1 MTAPPAPPSG
11 RRASFGAAAVLAGFV
26 LLAPP
31 LYVLGPFALI
41 TLLSRPRTLRE
52 WFWLV
57 FAGLGIALVLNGD
70 PALGPRVLRVS
81 GVALSAAYGI
91 QHVRGMGSVLQRAI
105 TALVVT
111 AIALT
116 IWAAVAGVTWS
127 GVELAFTDLL
137 RNSYNYLVQMA
148 GTDPQARRDMENFV
162 KPFLER
168 APEVARL
175 MPGFLAVE
183 GLAGLA
189 LAALW
194 HDRISSRANAHPPAP
209 FRAFRFNDHFVWGA
223 IFTLALLLA
232 PLPPTGAA
240 VAANLLVVWIGL
252 YAARGLAIISAVL
265 APAPL
270 PLRVLT
276 GALAFLMIPVALG
289 ACVALGLADTWLDI
303 RGRLLPP
310 ATEGA

>member
-11 RRASFGAAAVLAGFV
+11 RRASFGAAAVLAGFI

-31 LYVLGPFALI
+31 LYVLGPFLLI
-41 TLLSRPRTLRE
+41 TLLAGPRTLRE
-52 WFWLV
+52 WFWLL

-70 PALGPRVLRVS
+70 PALGPRILRVS
-81 GVALSAAYGI
+81 GVALAAAFAI
-91 QHVRGMGSVLQRAI
+91 QHVRGFGGVLQRAL
-105 TALVVT
+105 TAMVVT
-111 AIALT
+111 AIAMT
-116 IWAAVAGVTWS
+116 IWARIAGVTWS
-127 GVELAFTDLL
+127 AVEQAFTELL
-137 RNSYNYLVQMA
+137 RTSYTSLVQMA

-162 KPFLER
+162 KPFIEK
-168 APEVARL
+168 APDVARL

-189 LAALW
+189 LASLW
-194 HDRISSRANAHPPAP
+194 QHRIGSRTRGPSPAP

-252 YAARGLAIISAVL
+252 YAARGLAIISAIL

-270 PLRVLT
+270 PLRMLT
-276 GALAFLMIPVALG
+276 GVLAFLMIPVALG